1 MLLWAVNKR
10 WRCAGR
16 GARVEVKG
24 RGRIQFV
31 SQEPRCVSQEPRCVS
46 EGRVMLLW
54 AVNKRW

>member
-1 MLLWAVNKR
+1 
-10 WRCAGR
+10 
-16 GARVEVKG
+16 VEVKG

-54 AVNKRW
+54 AVNKR